1 MSTGT
6 PICRLAVL
14 IEMATRGSYL
24 PYRRKLVTHS
34 RVLRRAL
41 TPAEKRLWFD
51 FLRHLPAKFTR
62 QKPLGDYI
70 ADFYCASHRLVVEV
84 DGDSHFTAD
93 GAKRDSVRDAALRH
107 MGLNIVRFTNDD
119 VMRRF
124 EAVCLEIAALLEEPK
139 P

>member
-1 MSTGT
+1 M
-6 PICRLAVL
+6 
-14 IEMATRGSYL
+14 EMATRGSYL
-24 PYRRKLVTHS
+24 PYRRKLVTRS

-124 EAVCLEIAALLEEPK
+124 EAVCLEIAALLEK
-139 P
+139 SKL